1 MRDIVSDPF
10 KTKPWM
16 YSKPTGENMSKL
28 WVEEWKTVLL
38 EVAEINNLH
47 LVNKLD
53 LKNMQP
59 FDKLSTDSF
68 EELIESLLGT
78 GYLTYWGKGNL
89 RIYWKSIQAWTDNLI
104 EKAKSMDR
112 VVIFGFEALEELD
125 PRMTEI
131 PRSDIDR
138 IFNTAVNAGR
148 ARWVEKE
155 NLIIKVL

>member
-1 MRDIVSDPF
+1 LRDIVSDPF

-78 GYLTYWGKGNL
+78 GYVTYWGKGNL

-104 EKAKSMDR
+104 EKAKSIDR
-112 VVIFGFEALEELD
+112 AVIFGFEALEELD